1 MFYTA
6 AFAASKAISLKAAG
20 NTNLNIP
27 LALKRKPDGRCEGGT
42 TGRRELECARRDVD
56 RLEAHAHL
64 GSTTESFHP
73 NEVSQ
78 DGTNGFVHSSCADW
92 TGLDSIN
99 VQTFTADWI

>member
-6 AFAASKAISLKAAG
+6 AFAASKAISLKATG
-20 NTNLNIP
+20 NTNVP

-42 TGRRELECARRDVD
+42 TGRRESGWDVD